1 MPPVK
6 KTNRGKHPRS
16 HMGPVSP
23 IADSVIDQEELQ
35 KRANQLEYIRRTLL
49 QATTEEKQNECIG
62 RAIKIAFNFD
72 AKKEQIE
79 VLWQLLILKKDTI
92 LVAQTSFGKS
102 LIFQILPLL
111 VSGGIILIILPLN
124 AIGKDQWTKIRELP
138 GAYPIMLCA
147 ENNSKTTLEEIRNGI
162 YTHVLVSPEIAC
174 SKRFREIVLND
185 PKFKSKVAAVTVDE
199 VHLVI
204 DWGTSFRK
212 SYIMLR
218 SIRQVI
224 GDKPWFGCSATLD
237 QETLHELHDLRV
249 FKDDFHIIRTSID
262 RGEIAIVR
270 KTIPRNKKAS
280 YNCLYFLIDGAILP
294 EGEEVQEAEQQ
305 KGSGSVRSDTNTTD
319 NARTDTMI
327 DKVGHDATANLARQS
342 AMGDEVLAETDVRVL
357 KISSTLQNIKKAIV
371 FFDQYGSLGDCVGII
386 RAWLMELGYS
396 RKEVAA
402 VVRGYHS
409 NLEEEDKEC
418 IYEEFKKPDSIIR
431 ILCAT
436 DAISVGCN
444 IPDILIIVQ
453 YGLPRGWSF
462 NMVMQRFG
470 RAARKAGLKGTAIFF
485 VEEKF
490 VGERSLPAASSSDV
504 DDSEDDRLDDGARA
518 GMIRFEAT
526 DDGAIQAIPD
536 VDAMS
541 GPTRRRTDDTR
552 TRAKLPDIMYKF
564 CNLTDGCLRAAILD
578 HYLEPPQ
585 RRQVVPCCSNCDEDL
600 AASLTEREPEKSQR
614 KRKKDPRNSA
624 IISKL
629 IELWCKGWLK
639 RTFPD
644 AVIRADPRLL
654 IADSDRDE
662 ISDKV
667 AEINDVE
674 ELEKNLPRWDWG
686 EEALLAFWEAL
697 EEARDATL
705 QASVLTE
712 LKQNLQEW
720 PWNLCNSNGDSEF
733 SRLLEEKEIARQK
746 REKKEAEAQLRK
758 EEREEANRQKKEMK
772 EAEARRKKEERE
784 AVNHQ
789 KKQQKEAEARQKKEE
804 REAEAYRKKEERE
817 AQKKNRRKDRH

>member
-16 HMGPVSP
+16 HMGPLSP
-23 IADSVIDQEELQ
+23 IEDSVIDQEELK
-35 KRANQLEYIRRTLL
+35 KRTNQLEVIRRTLL
-49 QATTEEKQNECIG
+49 QTTTEEKQKEYIG
-62 RAIKIAFNFD
+62 RAIKIAFGFNG
-72 AKKEQIE
+72 KKEQIE
-79 VLWQLLILKKDTI
+79 VLWQLLFQKQDTI

-111 VSGGIILIILPLN
+111 VSGGMIVIILPLN

-147 ENNSKTTLEEIRNGI
+147 ENNNNTTLAGIRNGI

-174 SKRFREIVLND
+174 SKRFGEIVLND

-212 SYIMLR
+212 SYTMLR

-224 GDKPWFGCSATLD
+224 GDRPWFGCSATLD
-237 QETLHELHDLRV
+237 QETLEKLQELRV

-262 RGEIAIVR
+262 RSEIAIVR

-280 YNCLYFLIDGAILP
+280 YNCLYFLIDDALPP
-294 EGEEVQEAEQQ
+294 EGEEAQEQ
-305 KGSGSVRSDTNTTD
+305 VRSDMNTTD
-319 NARTDTMI
+319 KARTDTMI
-327 DKVGHDATANLARQS
+327 DEVGHDAIANLARQS
-342 AMGDEVLAETDVRVL
+342 AMGDEVLAETDVRVP
-357 KISSTLQNIKKAIV
+357 KISPALQNIKKAIV
-371 FFDQYGSLGDCVGII
+371 FFDQYGSLGNCIGII

-518 GMIRFEAT
+518 GTIRFEAT

-536 VDAMS
+536 ADAMS

-600 AASLTEREPEKSQR
+600 AASLAERTPEKSQR

-639 RTFPD
+639 QTFPN

-674 ELEKNLPRWDWG
+674 GLEKYLPRWEWG
-686 EEALLAFWEAL
+686 EEALLAFWGAL
-697 EEARDATL
+697 QEARDATL

-712 LKQNLQEW
+712 LKRNLQEW
-720 PWNLCNSNGDSEF
+720 PWNLCNSDGDSEF
-733 SRLLEEKEIARQK
+733 SRLLEEKEIARKK
-746 REKKEAEAQLRK
+746 REEKEAEVQLRK

-784 AVNHQ
+784 AANCQ
-789 KKQQKEAEARQKKEE
+789 KKQQKEAEARQKKEK
-804 REAEAYRKKEERE
+804 REAEAHRKKEERE
-817 AQKKNRRKDRH
+817 AQKKNRRKGRH